1 MELELAERN
10 ERINKVVEEL
20 LKGSNPTQIAAV
32 TGYKRAEVI
41 EYIDEWKGIVRN
53 DTAARERAKEAIAG
67 ADRHYAMLIN
77 EAWKTA
83 EAADALAQLN
93 VKATALKLIADIEA
107 KRIGMLQQVGLLDNA
122 EMATQLAETERKQDI
137 LVGILKEVTATC
149 PKCKLEVAK
158 RLSQITGIVEP
169 VVIPSEVVNDI

>member
-20 LKGSNPTQIAAV
+20 LKGSNPTQIAVV

-67 ADRHYAMLIN
+67 ADKHYAMLIN

-83 EAADALAQLN
+83 EAADALAQL
-93 VKATALKLIADIEA
+93 
-107 KRIGMLQQVGLLDNA
+107 M
-122 EMATQLAETERKQDI
+122 
-137 LVGILKEVTATC
+137 
-149 PKCKLEVAK
+149 
-158 RLSQITGIVEP
+158 
-169 VVIPSEVVNDI
+169 